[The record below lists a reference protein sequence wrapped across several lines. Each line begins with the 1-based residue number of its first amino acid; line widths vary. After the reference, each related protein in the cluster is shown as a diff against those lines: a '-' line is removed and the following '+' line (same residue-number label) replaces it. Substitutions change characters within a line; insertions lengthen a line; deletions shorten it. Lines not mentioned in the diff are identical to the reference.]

1 MKCKICSIPE
11 EIAGKPFSWMITR
24 VFDTQPGVEQSFICS
39 KCAEVTG
46 DREIGE
52 REAREWQKGR

>member
-1 MKCKICSIPE
+1 V
-11 EIAGKPFSWMITR
+11 TR
-24 VFDTQPGVEQSFICS
+24 VFDTQPAVEQSFICS
-39 KCAEVTG
+39 KCAEIKG